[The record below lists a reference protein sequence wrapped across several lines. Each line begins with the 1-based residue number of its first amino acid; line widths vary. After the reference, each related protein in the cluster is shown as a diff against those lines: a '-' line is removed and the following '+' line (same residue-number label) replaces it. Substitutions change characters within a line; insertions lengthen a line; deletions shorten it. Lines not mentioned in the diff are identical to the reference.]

1 MTNWHNPAVWR
12 HRLVL
17 VRGLLVT
24 ALALLFLLAEAHA
37 ALPIPALLV
46 VFWLAALLLPS
57 LLFLVSRR
65 VGSQRQG
72 ILLAVELVLDQVLFL
87 ALLHQLGGSTNPLAY
102 YLLVPVMLSAMAQPL
117 PLSSFQTALAIAGY
131 GLTLHWHIMPGSDTH
146 LHALTHQM
154 HHSHG
159 FGMWLAFS
167 LIALALTWLGQLL
180 RNAQRNERQRQASA
194 LNLALQRER
203 MYDVA
208 GSLADRAHE
217 LNTPI
222 SSLLL
227 FTEELEQADNLPT
240 ELRPSILQVQQLA
253 RQISDLLRPETQP
266 ADASPQTLSSIC
278 STLNRTLRHLSPG
291 IRVHWEGPDDPLLP
305 QPAAWRRVLANL
317 GYNAC
322 DAGASS
328 MHVRCSRSSDGW
340 LLQVSDDG
348 PRGNSEYRREGMGIG
363 LALVET
369 TLAALGASL
378 ELEFHHQW
386 TQARIQIPRGQG
398 Q

>member
-1 MTNWHNPAVWR
+1 MTSWHDPFIWR

-17 VRGLLVT
+17 VRGTLAT

-37 ALPIPALLV
+37 ALPIPALVV
-46 VFWLAALLLPS
+46 VFWLAVLLLPS
-57 LLFLVSRR
+57 LLFLLSRR
-65 VGSQRQG
+65 VSGKRQRA
-72 ILLAVELVLDQVLFL
+72 LLAVELLLDQVLFL
-87 ALLHQLGGSTNPLAY
+87 ALLHQLGGSSNPLAY
-102 YLLVPVMLSAMAQPL
+102 YLLVPVVLSAMAQPL
-117 PLSSFQTALAIAGY
+117 LLSSFQTALAITGY
-131 GLTLHWHIMPGSDTH
+131 GLTLQWHIMPGSDTH

-154 HHSHG
+154 HQSHG

-167 LIALALTWLGQLL
+167 LIALALTWLGQML
-180 RNAQRNERQRQASA
+180 RNAQLDERQRQASA

-227 FTEELEQADNLPT
+227 FTEELEQADTLPV
-240 ELRPSILQVQQLA
+240 ELRSSILQVQQLA
-253 RQISDLLRPETQP
+253 RQISGLLRPETQQV
-266 ADASPQTLSSIC
+266 DSPPEHLSAIC
-278 STLNRTLRHLSPG
+278 ITLNRTLRHLSPG
-291 IRVHWEGPDDPLLP
+291 MKVHWEGPDDPILLR
-305 QPAAWRRVLANL
+305 PAAWRRVLANL

-322 DAGASS
+322 DAGAST
-328 MHVRCSRSSDGW
+328 MHVRCSQTGAGW

-348 PRGNSEYRREGMGIG
+348 PRGGGEHGRQGMGIG

-378 ELEFHHQW
+378 ELDFHHQW
-386 TQARIQIPRGQG
+386 TQARIQIPEKEGQ
-398 Q
+398 